1 MNELQLKI
9 NNITNILASDLPKH
23 QKALSALQQFSGLDI
38 THFCKAAKRSINK
51 HLGAVNEIVSHYP
64 TISDNNYHIISDK
77 HLNDMLKNIQLL
89 CLNLLAAELTS
100 E

>member
-9 NNITNILASDLPKH
+9 NNITNILASDLPKP
-23 QKALSALQQFSGLDI
+23 QKVLSALQQFSGLDI
-38 THFCKAAKRSINK
+38 THFSKAAKRSINK
-51 HLGAVNEIVSHYP
+51 HLGAVNGIVSHYP
-64 TISDNNYHIISDK
+64 AISHDNYHIISDK
-77 HLNDMLKNIQLL
+77 HLNGMLKNIQLL